1 MDNFLPEGT
10 SIPAGESKYMRF
22 TEPENK
28 FRVLGSAIVGFELW
42 VSGKPVRR
50 KNKEDFTSQ
59 ELLNADVNKF
69 TGKKKTPQYFW
80 AFPVFNYQ
88 TNNIEVLEVTQVT
101 IMRGIQD
108 YLDDPDY
115 GNPRGYDLNVIR
127 DESGD
132 KVEYRVKAKPPK
144 KIDAGIFQAFIDMNI
159 DLTALYRG
167 EDPFAEAK
175 EASGEQIAEDADKAI
190 NS

>member
-1 MDNFLPEGT
+1 MSDFLPEGT

-22 TEPENK
+22 SEPENK

-42 VSGKPVRR
+42 VKGKPVR
-50 KNKEDFTSQ
+50 KKDKESFNSD
-59 ELLNADVNKF
+59 ELLNADINKF

-80 AFPVFNYQ
+80 AFPVYNYQ
-88 TNNIEVLEVTQVT
+88 TEKIEILEVTQVT

-115 GNPRGYDLNVIR
+115 GNPKDYDLNVIR
-127 DESGD
+127 DESGE

-144 KIDAGIFQAFIDMNI
+144 TLDAGLVKTYQDMKIDLKAIFKGD
-159 DLTALYRG
+159 
-167 EDPFAEAK
+167 DPFANTDES
-175 EASGEQIAEDADKAI
+175 EEIADAVDEGLK
-190 NS
+190 N

>member
-1 MDNFLPEGT
+1 MSDDFLPQGT
-10 SIPAGESKYMRF
+10 SIPSSDRPYMKF
-22 TEPENK
+22 TEPENR
-28 FRVLGSAIVGFELW
+28 FRVLGSAVIGFELW
-42 VSGKPVRR
+42 VQGKPLRR
-50 KNKEDFTSQ
+50 KEKQFTAD
-59 ELLNADVNKF
+59 ELLNADINKF

-80 AFPVFNYQ
+80 AFPVYNYQ
-88 TNNIEVLEVTQVT
+88 TEKIEILEVTQVT

-144 KIDAGIFQAFIDMNI
+144 MLNTDIAKAFGDMGINLQALFK
-159 DLTALYRG
+159 G
-167 EDPFAEAK
+167 EDPFQAVDET
-175 EASGEQIAEDADKAI
+175 EPEGIAEDAVAAGL
-190 NS
+190 